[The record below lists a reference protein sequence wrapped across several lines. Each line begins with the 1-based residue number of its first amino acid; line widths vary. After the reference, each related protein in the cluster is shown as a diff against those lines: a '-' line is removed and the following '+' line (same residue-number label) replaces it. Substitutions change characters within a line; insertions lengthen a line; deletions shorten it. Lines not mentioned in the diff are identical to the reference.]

1 MHPVNDCIFVRR
13 GTYGVSPNWLSYGDR
28 EAGVANATLASSM
41 LSPIPGF
48 HGSQLKP
55 DHVLWVGPVLSS
67 QSLWP

>member
-1 MHPVNDCIFVRR
+1 M
-13 GTYGVSPNWLSYGDR
+13 SPNWLSYGDR

-41 LSPIPGF
+41 LSPIHGF